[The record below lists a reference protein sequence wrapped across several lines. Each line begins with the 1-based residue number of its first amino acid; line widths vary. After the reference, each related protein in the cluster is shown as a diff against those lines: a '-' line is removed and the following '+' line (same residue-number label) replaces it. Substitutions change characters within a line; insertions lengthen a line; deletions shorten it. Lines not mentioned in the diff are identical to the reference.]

1 MSSQPDTLSLP
12 LSRYKHSLQLNPRVQ
27 LQVLAL
33 FLIPRCGKGDLSVES
48 LNRRDPMRKSDD
60 RTRSFWR
67 NLSSFI
73 DIWG

>member
-12 LSRYKHSLQLNPRVQ
+12 LSRHKHSLQLNPRVQ

-60 RTRSFWR
+60 RTRSF
-67 NLSSFI
+67 LAESFFVY
-73 DIWG
+73 